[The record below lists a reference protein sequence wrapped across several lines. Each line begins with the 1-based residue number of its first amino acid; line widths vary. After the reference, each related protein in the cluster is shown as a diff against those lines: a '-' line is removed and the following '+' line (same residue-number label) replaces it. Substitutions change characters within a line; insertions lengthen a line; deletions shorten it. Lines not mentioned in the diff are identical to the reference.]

1 MVEMT
6 YNSTRDDLS
15 IPEYGRTVHQM
26 VSHLKSLADR
36 EERNHCA
43 TAIVSIMGSI
53 VAQEGDKED
62 SEKKLWGQ
70 LFFMAD
76 YDLDV
81 DCPFETPTRE
91 SREETPERLTYPGA
105 TSRLGHYGAMTRE
118 LIEKAKAYEEGEEKA
133 ALILTIANL
142 MKRHFLTWN
151 RSTVE
156 NALIREQLKE
166 MSEGQLI
173 LPEETEL
180 VSSAEILKSKRKTS
194 DALDRWKGKKKKR

>member
-1 MVEMT
+1 
-6 YNSTRDDLS
+6 
-15 IPEYGRTVHQM
+15 
-26 VSHLKSLADR
+26 
-36 EERNHCA
+36 
-43 TAIVSIMGSI
+43 
-53 VAQEGDKED
+53 
-62 SEKKLWGQ
+62 
-70 LFFMAD
+70 
-76 YDLDV
+76 
-81 DCPFETPTRE
+81 
-91 SREETPERLTYPGA
+91 
-105 TSRLGHYGAMTRE
+105 MTRE